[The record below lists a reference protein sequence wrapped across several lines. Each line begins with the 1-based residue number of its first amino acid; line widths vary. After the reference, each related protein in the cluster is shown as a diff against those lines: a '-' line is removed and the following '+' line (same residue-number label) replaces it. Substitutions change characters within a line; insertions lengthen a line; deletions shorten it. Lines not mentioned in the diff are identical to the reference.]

1 MIYNSIFVLHT
12 LPFPSSRFRLGH
24 RHLCKFHIYRGRYS
38 RELQYNLKLW
48 VRKLNIS
55 RIEPK
60 YVLPYKKKLEDTNW
74 RRTDNRTAKRKGT
87 KGQTIIYNTLH
98 KKLKIG
104 QHETHKN
111 QVWHVSLMI
120 GQHET
125 HKNQGW
131 HVSLMIGQHETHKKP
146 GVTCVTE
153 DWATRNPQKNRGDM
167 CHWWSGNPKPTK
179 NQGWHVSLMAGQHE
193 THKKPGVTCV
203 TDDRATRNPQKTR
216 GDMCHWWSGNTKP
229 TKVRQL
235 YKPTY
240 GITVWDKHY
249 FNYIIR
255 QQWLVYYIT

>member
-104 QHETHKN
+104 QHETHK
-111 QVWHVSLMI
+111 
-120 GQHET
+120 
-125 HKNQGW
+125 
-131 HVSLMIGQHETHKKP
+131 KP
-146 GVTCVTE
+146 
-153 DWATRNPQKNRGDM
+153 
-167 CHWWSGNPKPTK
+167 S
-179 NQGWHVSLMAGQHE
+179 
-193 THKKPGVTCV
+193 VTCV
-203 TDDRATRNPQKTR
+203 TDDRATRNPQKYGTYI
-216 GDMCHWWSGNTKP
+216 N
-229 TKVRQL
+229 QL
-235 YKPTY
+235 TA
-240 GITVWDKHY
+240 
-249 FNYIIR
+249 
-255 QQWLVYYIT
+255 